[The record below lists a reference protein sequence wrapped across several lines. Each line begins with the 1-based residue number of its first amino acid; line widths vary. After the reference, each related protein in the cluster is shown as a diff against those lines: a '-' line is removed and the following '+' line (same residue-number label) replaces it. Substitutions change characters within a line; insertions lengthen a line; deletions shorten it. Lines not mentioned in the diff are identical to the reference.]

1 MNSTKTRYAAV
12 GTGGRIPM
20 FIDPLVREYSAQAEL
35 VALCDVSLTRA
46 AYHQQRLQDKYSYH
60 EVPLYKADDF
70 ERMIEETRPD
80 VVIVCTVDATH
91 HEYIIRALRAGC
103 DVVTEKPMTTDDEKC
118 RAILQ
123 AVEKTGHKVRVS
135 FNYRWAPGPT
145 KVRELLQSGI
155 IGTIHAVN
163 LEYQL
168 NTSHGADYFRRWHAH
183 KEHSGGL
190 LVHKST
196 HHFDLVN
203 WWIDGI
209 PQDVFAWGGLKFY
222 GRENAIRRG
231 DEQYTGYDRY
241 TGEPRAEND
250 PFAYRIEGKS
260 AEGIYKNAE
269 AESGYLRD
277 RNVFREGISLED
289 TMAVLVKYRDGIVLN
304 YSLVAYSP
312 QEGFHV
318 TFTGDK
324 GRVEYIERHGSHI
337 IIGQSDTE
345 LAAEQ
350 AEGDGHGMHLRV
362 IPMFGQG
369 YDVPIETVSG
379 GHGGGDPQIQ
389 RQIFDANAPEEK
401 FGRNAGH
408 EQGAAS
414 ILIGVAAN
422 RSMETGLPV
431 AISDLCEVQPTAV
444 KLHELV

>member
-20 FIDPLVREYSAQAEL
+20 FIDPLVRDYSAHGEL
-35 VALCDVSLTRA
+35 VALCDTSLTRA
-46 AYHQQRLQDKYSYH
+46 AYHQQRLQQEYSAP

-70 ERMIEETRPD
+70 DRMIAETRPD
-80 VVIVCTVDATH
+80 VVIICTMDATH

-103 DVVTEKPMTTDDEKC
+103 DAITEKPMTTDDEKC
-118 RAILQ
+118 RAIFQ
-123 AVEKTGHKVRVS
+123 AVEETGRKVRVS
-135 FNYRWAPGPT
+135 FNYRWGPGPT
-145 KVRELLQSGI
+145 KVRELLQN
-155 IGTIHAVN
+155 GTIGPVHAIN

-183 KEHSGGL
+183 KECSGGL

-209 PQDVFAWGGLKFY
+209 PQDIFAWGGLKFY

-231 DEQYTGYDRY
+231 DEKYTEYDRY
-241 TGEPRAEND
+241 TDEPRAEGD
-250 PFAYRIEGKS
+250 PFAYQIEHES
-260 AEGIYKNAE
+260 ERALYKNAE
-269 AESGYLRD
+269 EESGYLRD
-277 RNVFREGISLED
+277 RNVFREGISIED
-289 TMAVLVKYRDGIVLN
+289 TMAVLVKYRDGAILN

-312 QEGFHV
+312 QEGFRV

-324 GRVEYIERHGSHI
+324 GRIEYTERHKTHI
-337 IIGQSDTE
+337 IRGQSDTE

-350 AEGDGHGMHLRV
+350 AQGDGHGMALRV
-362 IPMFGQG
+362 IPMFSAG
-369 YDVPIETVSG
+369 YDVKIEEGKG
-379 GHGGGDPQIQ
+379 GHGGGDPLIQ
-389 RQIFDANAPEEK
+389 RQIFDPNAPEEIY
-401 FGRNAGH
+401 GRNAGH

-422 RSMETGLPV
+422 RSMESGLPV
-431 AISDLCEVQPTAV
+431 KINDLCEVRPNAV